1 MLYFFDKVFFLL
13 FKTGNNCGKN
23 LRLTRKM
30 SKKRGVGAKNPPTSF
45 LQESGGIASF
55 AFIFCKTGYFA
66 FTVTGMVFVTPFP
79 FT

>member
-23 LRLTRKM
+23 LRLTGKM
-30 SKKRGVGAKNPPTSF
+30 SKRGRRCKKSAAVLFAGKRR
-45 LQESGGIASF
+45 IASF
-55 AFIFCKTGYFA
+55 AFTFCKTGYFA